1 MERSDMRD
9 HDGIDIL
16 TLCGSIR
23 AKSYNASLVR
33 ALPKL
38 APGGMSFTPAPLIAN
53 IPHYD
58 ADMQQASGPAAV
70 AAELG
75 NAIREADGVLIASP
89 EYNYSIPGALKNAI
103 DWISRLPNQPFAGKP
118 VVIQSVSAG
127 AVGGARMQHHL
138 RQVLV
143 FVDSLVFAR
152 PEVMIGTAAS
162 KFDDAGELTDGA
174 TRDLVRAQ
182 LAGFAS
188 FVRKLAPR

>member
-1 MERSDMRD
+1 MSDHAGMN
-9 HDGIDIL
+9 IL

-23 AKSYNASLVR
+23 GKSYNASLIR

-38 APGGMSFTPAPLIAN
+38 APGGMTFMAAPLVAN

-58 ADMQQASGPAAV
+58 ADMQQVSGPPAAV
-70 AAELG
+70 VELA

-103 DWISRLPNQPFAGKP
+103 DWVSRLPKQPLAGKP
-118 VVIQSVSAG
+118 VLIQSVSMG

-143 FVDSLVFAR
+143 FVDAVVFAR
-152 PEVMIGTAAS
+152 PEIMIGMAAA
-162 KFDDAGELTDGA
+162 KFDEAGELTDDA

-182 LAGFAS
+182 LAGFSS
-188 FVRKLAPR
+188 FVQRMARP

>member
-1 MERSDMRD
+1 MGD
-9 HDGIDIL
+9 HDGMNIL

-23 AKSYNASLVR
+23 AKSYNASLIR

-38 APGGMSFTPAPLIAN
+38 APGGMTFTPAPLIAN

-58 ADMQQASGPAAV
+58 ADMQQASGPPAA
-70 AAELG
+70 AMELG
-75 NAIREADGVLIASP
+75 NAIREADSVLIASP

-103 DWISRLPNQPFAGKP
+103 DWVSRLPNQPLAGKP
-118 VVIQSVSAG
+118 VLLQSVSAG

-152 PEVMIGTAAS
+152 PEVMIGLAAS
-162 KFDDAGELTDGA
+162 KFDEAGELTDET
-174 TRDLVRAQ
+174 TRDLVRSQ

-188 FVRKLAPR
+188 FMRRLAHR